1 MKKKIR
7 TGIAVILLGLLI
19 NNLCIFDTELLDVQ
33 AKGEA
38 DEIQNVED
46 IAEDETAEIKDENT
60 EEQDNFAEEE
70 KTDVSLEEQSI
81 AANEQG
87 AEADTQAPQITD
99 IRLVTEGNI
108 YATTEMEFA
117 IDYKEEGSGIF
128 YINFVYELTGTYSEY
143 NAVYSVSIN
152 SGEGEG
158 LGTGTLISKQ
168 PNYNQL
174 PGRYVLSQIQVGDY
188 AGNTAAYYRDANT
201 NAMVNSGG
209 DMFYPSTASYEVLIS
224 ESVGIKIKD
233 CRAEGVA
240 DKDNLSAGDSFKFAV
255 TLQNDTDQDVEIN
268 PEWCRISWYGGGT
281 YSFSTAEGDSF
292 VLAAG
297 REEQLYFPVDI
308 GEYAML
314 GERTLDMIW
323 INSWTDN
330 DLPGVWYAVETD
342 GVTFAGHDNE
352 NNVIDMRKYQNEFDY
367 TVARSENQDTTPPV
381 IRKVSVDPQ
390 TVKAPGKVSLT
401 VETEREQT
409 DIDYIGGTFADANR
423 ETNTI
428 EFESEDVVYSS
439 ENRCSV
445 IEIDIDQTKINGVY
459 QLQSIYIGD
468 ENGNN
473 TGYIMKNGQLQEETG
488 NVDFPKVDTCS
499 IEIIESLADE
509 DFDAPMLAELELGQN
524 EVKAG
529 DILQGRLQ
537 AEDEMGVSNILLR
550 YAADTDMDGANDAY
564 LDLGCD
570 ELILGE
576 SGYLCSYRVDPY
588 CAPGNYALWN
598 VILTD
603 GSVRENRSL
612 YIYDRENHCFYYNG
626 KQVAAPEGISYQLV
640 VTGQENMTVV
650 DMVSGDLEKAAA
662 AAKDGEKLALTG
674 MYIGNPSVKG
684 ISTEVLELA
693 REKNMTLI
701 IPDPERD
708 SEIVIDGSSISQT
721 PVNKLQLKIQRE
733 ELVEDLAGV
742 EADDRYYPI
751 SVFATD
757 TTVPITMRIRVGEDF
772 LEQCGN
778 NPIRISK
785 VGADGQVAIMQ
796 DNLTV
801 TEDGYLEIEFPDG
814 LQGTGVAAQVLDASI
829 EGKAVTA
836 QSYSFIVSSRF
847 KTNSAT
853 LGDINEDGQVN
864 LVDLMQCLNHV
875 GRKAF
880 LTGNALLAADI
891 DQNGDVNLV
900 DLMRLLNYVGRKTET
915 L

>member
-201 NAMVNSGG
+201 NAMVNNGG

-499 IEIIESLADE
+499 IEIVESSADE

-564 LDLGCD
+564 LDLECK

-588 CAPGNYALWN
+588 CVPGNYALWN

-626 KQVAAPEGISYQLV
+626 KQVAAPEGISYQLA

-684 ISTEVLELA
+684 ISTEVLEMA

-701 IPDPERD
+701 IPDPKRD

-742 EADDRYYPI
+742 EADDRYYPV

-785 VGADGQVAIMQ
+785 VGADGQVTIMQ

-814 LQGTGVAAQVLDASI
+814 L
-829 EGKAVTA
+829 
-836 QSYSFIVSSRF
+836 
-847 KTNSAT
+847 
-853 LGDINEDGQVN
+853 
-864 LVDLMQCLNHV
+864 
-875 GRKAF
+875 
-880 LTGNALLAADI
+880 
-891 DQNGDVNLV
+891 
-900 DLMRLLNYVGRKTET
+900 
-915 L
+915 